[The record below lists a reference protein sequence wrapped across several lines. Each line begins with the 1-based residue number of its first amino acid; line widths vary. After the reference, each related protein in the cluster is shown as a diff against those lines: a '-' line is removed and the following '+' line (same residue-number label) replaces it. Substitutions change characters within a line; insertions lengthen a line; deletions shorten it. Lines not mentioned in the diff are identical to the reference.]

1 MPKSKVIVMEEE
13 MSEDEILDMMDDSE
27 GVDRLTK
34 NGNFSLYYDLGEPD
48 KYSLEDLGLDSY
60 AFSNG
65 GMDFD

>member
-34 NGNFSLYYDLGEPD
+34 NGNFSLYYDIGEPD